1 MATGWSTATGRS
13 AEAAAT
19 TTTATSSSHVSRQS
33 ASCGYRLSH
42 VRRAGYLNVRSGPG
56 LGYRR
61 VGKLRVRDGR
71 VPGACQSKQRW
82 VAVKPTKGKRGWA
95 YAGYLRNSSPARVTS
110 YPTLACGYRLSHVR
124 RAGYLNV
131 RSGPG
136 LGYRRVGKLRVR
148 DGRVTGACQPK
159 RRWVAVNS
167 VNGKAGW
174 SSARY
179 LRKAS

>member
-1 MATGWSTATGRS
+1 MATGWSTATGGS
-13 AEAAAT
+13 ADAAAT
-19 TTTATSSSHVSRQS
+19 TTSTTSTAHASRQA
-33 ASCGYRLSH
+33 ASCGYRLSR

-61 VGKLRVRDGR
+61 VGKLRAADGR
-71 VPGACQSKQRW
+71 VTGACHSKRRW
-82 VAVKPTKGKRGWA
+82 VAVKPAKGKKGWA
-95 YAGYLRNSSPARVTS
+95 YAGYLRNASPTKVTS
-110 YPTLACGYRLSHVR
+110 YPTLACGYRLSRVR

-136 LGYRRVGKLRVR
+136 LGYRRVGKLRTT

-167 VNGKAGW
+167 AKGKAGW

-179 LRKAS
+179 LRKVN